1 MLRPVPPDAI
11 DPVVRDLCR
20 ALLPRIDEF
29 AERMA
34 TRIRAQEPLY
44 RDGHVVTADELHR
57 SCRDNLSYVFGQ
69 LAGEPTIG
77 IEVPRST
84 GIRRG
89 ETGVP
94 LSAVLQAFR
103 IGGRLIWEILI
114 EHADED
120 TRDVM
125 LRSAADIWAVSDD
138 LAEAAA
144 EGYRIASA
152 DRARQ
157 DSQLRS
163 ALLNGLLDG
172 RLGDGSQFWE
182 SAALLKVPQH
192 GTFVV
197 VAAECPV
204 PGQEALPE
212 IEERLRR
219 HDVASAWRLDAE
231 LQEGLVSLRP
241 RFGVERLCT
250 ELERLASRRVG
261 ISEPY
266 PSLDQTPPALRQA
279 QLACAAATP
288 GTTNLVRFDD
298 EPIAVLLVSAPDA
311 SLSVARR
318 ILGRVLDLPDS
329 DRILLIDTMRIWLA
343 EAGSTSAAAGR
354 LHVHRNTVRYRLR
367 RLEELTGRR
376 LADPLDVSELHVALE
391 CARMLG
397 LG

>member
-1 MLRPVPPDAI
+1 MLRPVTPDAI
-11 DPVVRDLCR
+11 DPVVRDLSR
-20 ALLPRIDEF
+20 TLLPRIDEF

-34 TRIRAQEPLY
+34 TRIRSQEPLY
-44 RDGHVVTADELHR
+44 RDGHMVTPDELRR
-57 SCRDNLSYVFGQ
+57 SCRDNLSYVFGR

-77 IEVPRST
+77 IEVPHAT

-103 IGGRLIWEILI
+103 IGGRLIWDILI
-114 EHADED
+114 EHANEH
-120 TRDVM
+120 TQDVL

-138 LAEAAA
+138 LARAAA
-144 EGYRIASA
+144 DGYRIASA

-172 RLGDGSQFWE
+172 RLGDGSQLWE
-182 SAALLKVPQH
+182 SAALLKLPQH
-192 GTFVV
+192 GAFVV
-197 VAAECPV
+197 VAAECLA
-204 PGQEALPE
+204 PGQEGLPQVE
-212 IEERLRR
+212 DRLRR

-231 LQEGLVSLRP
+231 LHEGLVSLRP
-241 RFGVERLCT
+241 RFGIDQLCA
-250 ELERLASRRVG
+250 ELEPIASGRVG
-261 ISEPY
+261 VSEPY
-266 PSLDQTPPALRQA
+266 PSLDQAPPALRQA
-279 QLACAAATP
+279 RLACAAATP
-288 GTTNLVRFDD
+288 GTTDLVRFDD

-367 RLEELTGRR
+367 RLEELTGRS
-376 LADPLDVSELHVALE
+376 LTDPLDVSELHVALE

>member
-1 MLRPVPPDAI
+1 MLRPVTPDAV
-11 DPVVRDLCR
+11 DPVVRDLSR

-34 TRIRAQEPLY
+34 SRIRAQEPLY
-44 RDGHVVTADELHR
+44 RDGHVVTPDELRR

-77 IEVPRST
+77 IEVPRAT

-114 EHADED
+114 EHADEH
-120 TRDVM
+120 TRDVL

-172 RLGDGSQFWE
+172 RLGDGSQLWE
-182 SAALLKVPQH
+182 SAALLKLPQH
-192 GTFVV
+192 GVFVV
-197 VAAECPV
+197 VAAECPA

-241 RFGVERLCT
+241 RFGVERLCA
-250 ELERLASRRVG
+250 ELEPIASGRVG
-261 ISEPY
+261 VSEPY
-266 PSLDQTPPALRQA
+266 PSLDQAPPALRQA

-288 GTTNLVRFDD
+288 GTTNW
-298 EPIAVLLVSAPDA
+298 SASTTSP
-311 SLSVARR
+311 SPSCSSARR
-318 ILGRVLDLPDS
+318 MPPSPSPDGSSAASWICPTATASCSSTRCGSGSPKPGRPPPRRAGCMS
-329 DRILLIDTMRIWLA
+329 TATRSGIA
-343 EAGSTSAAAGR
+343 CAGSK
-354 LHVHRNTVRYRLR
+354 N
-367 RLEELTGRR
+367 
-376 LADPLDVSELHVALE
+376 
-391 CARMLG
+391 
-397 LG
+397 

>member
-1 MLRPVPPDAI
+1 MLRPVTPDAI

-20 ALLPRIDEF
+20 TLLPRIDEF

-44 RDGHVVTADELHR
+44 RDGHMVTPDELRR
-57 SCRDNLSYVFGQ
+57 SCRNNLSYVLGQ

-77 IEVPRST
+77 IEVPRAT

-103 IGGRLIWEILI
+103 IGGRLIWDILI
-114 EHADED
+114 EHANEH
-120 TRDVM
+120 TRDVL

-138 LAEAAA
+138 LAAAA
-144 EGYRIASA
+144 TEGYRTASA

-172 RLGDGSQFWE
+172 RLGDGSQLWE
-182 SAALLKVPQH
+182 SAALLKLPQH
-192 GTFVV
+192 GAFVV
-197 VAAECPV
+197 VAAECPA

-212 IEERLRR
+212 IEDRLRR
-219 HDVASAWRLDAE
+219 HDVVSAWRLDAE

-241 RFGVERLCT
+241 RFGLQQLCT
-250 ELERLASRRVG
+250 ELEPIASGRVG
-261 ISEPY
+261 LSEPY
-266 PSLDQTPPALRQA
+266 PSLDQAPTALRQA

-288 GTTNLVRFDD
+288 GTNGLIRFDD

-318 ILGRVLDLPDS
+318 LLGPVLDLPDS
-329 DRILLIDTMRIWLA
+329 DRILLIDTMRTWLA

-367 RLEELTGRR
+367 RLEELTGRK
-376 LADPLDVSELHVALE
+376 LTDPLDVSELHIALE

>member
-1 MLRPVPPDAI
+1 
-11 DPVVRDLCR
+11 
-20 ALLPRIDEF
+20 
-29 AERMA
+29 
-34 TRIRAQEPLY
+34 
-44 RDGHVVTADELHR
+44 VVTPDELRR

-77 IEVPRST
+77 IEVPRAT

-114 EHADED
+114 EHATSTPGTCCCDRPP
-120 TRDVM
+120 TSG
-125 LRSAADIWAVSDD
+125 RSPTTSPGPRQTATGSPAPTVHGRTASCGPRCSTVCWTAGSATAAS
-138 LAEAAA
+138 
-144 EGYRIASA
+144 S
-152 DRARQ
+152 
-157 DSQLRS
+157 
-163 ALLNGLLDG
+163 
-172 RLGDGSQFWE
+172 WE
-182 SAALLKVPQH
+182 SAALLKLPQH
-192 GTFVV
+192 GAFVV
-197 VAAECPV
+197 VAAECLA
-204 PGQEALPE
+204 PGQEGLPQVE
-212 IEERLRR
+212 DRLRR

-231 LQEGLVSLRP
+231 LHEGLVSLRP
-241 RFGVERLCT
+241 RFGVDQLCA
-250 ELERLASRRVG
+250 ELEPIASGRVG
-261 ISEPY
+261 VSEPY
-266 PSLDQTPPALRQA
+266 PSLDQAPPALRQA
-279 QLACAAATP
+279 RLACAAATP
-288 GTTNLVRFDD
+288 GTTDLVRFDD

-367 RLEELTGRR
+367 RLEELTGRS
-376 LADPLDVSELHVALE
+376 LTDPLDVSELHVALE

>member
-1 MLRPVPPDAI
+1 MLRPVTRAV
-11 DPVVRDLCR
+11 DPVLRELCR
-20 ALLPRIDEF
+20 ALLPRIDEL
-29 AERMA
+29 AARLA
-34 TRIRAQEPLY
+34 TRIQVQEPLY
-44 RDGHVVTADELHR
+44 RGGDMVTADELRR
-57 SCRDNLSYVFGQ
+57 SCRDNLAYVFGQ
-69 LAGEPTIG
+69 LAGEPMVG
-77 IEVPRST
+77 IEVPRAT
-84 GIRRG
+84 GARRG
-89 ETGVP
+89 EAGVP

-120 TRDVM
+120 TQDVL

-138 LAEAAA
+138 MAEAAA

-172 RLGDGSQFWE
+172 RLGDGSRLWE
-182 SAALLKVPQH
+182 SAALLALPQH

-197 VAAECPV
+197 VAAECPA

-212 IEERLRR
+212 VESLLRR
-219 HDVASAWRLDAE
+219 RDVASAWRLDAE

-241 RFGVERLCT
+241 RFGVERLCS
-250 ELERLASRRVG
+250 ELEGLASHRVG
-261 ISEPY
+261 VSGPY
-266 PSLDQTPPALRQA
+266 PNLDQTPPALRQA

-288 GTTNLVRFDD
+288 GTANLVRFDD

-329 DRILLIDTMRIWLA
+329 DRILLVDTMRIWLA
-343 EAGSTSAAAGR
+343 EAGSTSAAASR

-367 RLEELTGRR
+367 RLEELTGRS
-376 LADPLDVSELHVALE
+376 LSAPLDVSELHVALE

>member
-1 MLRPVPPDAI
+1 MLRPVTPDAV
-11 DPVVRDLCR
+11 DPVVRDLSR
-20 ALLPRIDEF
+20 ALLPRLDEF
-29 AERMA
+29 AERM
-34 TRIRAQEPLY
+34 TSRIRAQEPLY
-44 RDGHVVTADELHR
+44 RDGHVFTPDELRR

-69 LAGEPTIG
+69 LAGEPTVG
-77 IEVPRST
+77 IEVPRAT

-103 IGGRLIWEILI
+103 IGGRLIWDILV
-114 EHADED
+114 EHADEH
-120 TRDVM
+120 TRDVL

-144 EGYRIASA
+144 AGYRIASA

-172 RLGDGSQFWE
+172 RVGDGSQLWE
-182 SAALLKVPQH
+182 SAALLKLPQH
-192 GTFVV
+192 GAFVV

-241 RFGVERLCT
+241 KFDVERLCA
-250 ELERLASRRVG
+250 ELEPMASGRIGV
-261 ISEPY
+261 SEPY
-266 PSLDQTPPALRQA
+266 PSLDQAPLALRQA
-279 QLACAAATP
+279 QLAGAAATP
-288 GTTNLVRFDD
+288 GTTKLVRFDD

-318 ILGRVLDLPDS
+318 ILGRVLDLPDG

-343 EAGSTSAAAGR
+343 ETLKTPSAR
-354 LHVHRNTVRYRLR
+354 TLR
-367 RLEELTGRR
+367 TTATPCVG
-376 LADPLDVSELHVALE
+376 AISV
-391 CARMLG
+391 
-397 LG
+397 